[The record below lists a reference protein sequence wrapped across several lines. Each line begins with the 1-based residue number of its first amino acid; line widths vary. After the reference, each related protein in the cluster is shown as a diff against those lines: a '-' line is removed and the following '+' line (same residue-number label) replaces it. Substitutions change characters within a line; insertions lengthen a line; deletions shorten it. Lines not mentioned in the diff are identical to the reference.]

1 MGKLVLF
8 LVVVVL
14 ISLVLFLS
22 YQMDKRDISQKR
34 KEKIEKN
41 NIARNNL
48 KTEED
53 IYNFNKEP
61 LIQETVQ
68 INTDEIKNKLNNDY
82 TDDNEYDID
91 DALLEYEDI
100 LNDENLENIINE
112 EDIKE
117 NLDEEII
124 NSDLSD
130 EVLEEIVDLNDIE
143 DVINDENESDL
154 EENVVEDFNE
164 NEEDE
169 EIEESEKIEEVE
181 KINSEDI
188 EPEEIEETPKIS
200 IEDLPIE
207 NESMNEFTMVF
218 NSKLLKST
226 DEILEEDDEDFEL
239 EELENAIAEANIKK
253 YTRNKKG
260 APKLESKKEMPKHKS
275 SDGVK
280 RYTRK
285 KEPKKETEIVKEEK
299 KSSITSNVKRYT
311 GKKIKRN
318 IPSEEISIEDK
329 FINSYTDIL
338 KDDDTE
344 IKEEKKLEK
353 PKLKRGRPKKS
364 DTPKRGRPKK
374 VVTPKR
380 GRPKKEDKPKRG
392 RPKKSEREATKKKT
406 ASTKK
411 ETK

>member
-8 LVVVVL
+8 LVVVLL
-14 ISLVLFLS
+14 IILVLFLS
-22 YQMDKRDISQKR
+22 YQMDKRDISKKR
-34 KEKIEKN
+34 KEKIERN

-68 INTDEIKNKLNNDY
+68 INTDEIRNKLNNDY

-91 DALLEYEDI
+91 DTLLKYEDI
-100 LNDENLENIINE
+100 LNDENLKNIINE

-124 NSDLSD
+124 NSDLED
-130 EVLEEIVDLNDIE
+130 EVLDEIVDLNDIE
-143 DVINDENESDL
+143 DVINDENKSDL
-154 EENVVEDFNE
+154 EENVVVDFYE
-164 NEEDE
+164 NEKDEDTGK
-169 EIEESEKIEEVE
+169 SE

-188 EPEEIEETPKIS
+188 ESEEMEETPKM
-200 IEDLPIE
+200 PIE
-207 NESMNEFTMVF
+207 NESINEFTMVF

-260 APKLESKKEMPKHKS
+260 APKLESKKEMPKHKF

-285 KEPKKETEIVKEEK
+285 KESKKETEIAKDEK

-338 KDDDTE
+338 EDDDTE

-392 RPKKSEREATKKKT
+392 RPKKSESEATKKKT